1 MNSHVPIMPWC
12 VRALQMLPGAAKPGR
27 TSAPVSA
34 TNRFPEGLELYVMC
48 AEDSFSIAEACFVSH
63 FSQAA

>member
-1 MNSHVPIMPWC
+1 
-12 VRALQMLPGAAKPGR
+12 MLPGAAKPGR

-48 AEDSFSIAEACFVSH
+48 AEDGFSIAEACFVSH